1 MDTTKNEGVNNLEVQ
16 ESGSAKSHRQGSR
29 SAAKGEEDNS
39 EESDDDQDM
48 GNVHD
53 GQSVSREQ
61 YDTIISMT

>member
-1 MDTTKNEGVNNLEVQ
+1 MDTSKHNGVDHLEMQ